1 MDRAKFKELY
11 KTKFHG
17 HTPMTFGLLAHA
29 ADTIPDGEEILAI
42 SNFLECRKST
52 GSKIGEGIITIT
64 NKNCYITASGGILTM
79 LFSSDEILP
88 LDRIISVEIHS
99 DLIAGL
105 TIATYNTEYHFKS
118 AMRAEIVQKAL
129 QERISGGQTAKQTDC
144 ADEIMKFKK
153 LLDAGAITQEEYEAK
168 KKQLLNI

>member
-29 ADTIPDGEEILAI
+29 ADNIPEDEEILAT
-42 SNFLECRKST
+42 SNFLECRKKSGGKT
-52 GSKIGEGIITIT
+52 GEGIITIT
-64 NKNCYITASGGILTM
+64 NKNCYITACTGIMTM
-79 LFSSDEILP
+79 LFSSNEVLP
-88 LDRIISVEIHS
+88 LRKIVSAKIHS

-105 TIATYNTEYHFKS
+105 TIATYNTEYYFKS
-118 AMRAEIVQKAL
+118 VMRAETIQAVL
-129 QERISGGQTAKQTDC
+129 QEKLSNEQPVKQLDP
-144 ADEIMKFKK
+144 ADEIMKYKK
-153 LLDAGAITQEEYEAK
+153 LLDTGAITQEEYEAK